1 MLNGP
6 YGRSWASCQPV
17 PSSQSIVTMW
27 SVKIWPKPGL
37 ASSAARWAAGTGVIA
52 GWTAKLIPFFA
63 PALIEPSC
71 SGPGPI
77 AVGAIAAA
85 RHA

>member
-1 MLNGP
+1 
-6 YGRSWASCQPV
+6 V
-17 PSSQSIVTMW
+17 
-27 SVKIWPKPGL
+27 
-37 ASSAARWAAGTGVIA
+37 A